1 MRPTHTT
8 EINKEELSASKV
20 SQLSALG
27 TNPSLDTTIHNT
39 VGVHAPA
46 TRFCRVVSQPYTPKG
61 LVDEK
66 RNADQCSST

>member
-8 EINKEELSASKV
+8 EISKEELSAPKV